1 MALIHVHEPSLAL
14 PSWPQVQAE
23 SLRTL
28 IRANA
33 HVGAFAVFDADNT
46 TYQHDLVGA
55 FLPFLEQ
62 RGVLG
67 RATLPSALQI
77 IPFQDAANFQE
88 SLNSYYGRLGEIDD
102 QVGYPWA
109 SQVFSGLTL
118 RELKH
123 HLDAMLAQE
132 APVVAQALVNGQL
145 QDQAHTIPRMLR
157 GQQELFAALREHGI
171 EVFVV
176 SAAAEELVRMIV
188 SDPRYGYHV
197 KPENVIGVSL
207 ALKNRH
213 THELTTARKL
223 IAQGHYQQQ
232 DLLDHELTHTL
243 WAPMPW
249 YEGKYAAI
257 RSYIHKWKRPILVAG
272 DTPQSDG
279 PMFFRGPDVG
289 AGGLRL
295 FMSRGP
301 AHWQTMQDL
310 QAEHALAQA
319 EQGLLVTADQNWVVV
334 SPEDLA

>member
-1 MALIHVHEPSLAL
+1 MAPFCDQKVDLTL
-14 PSWPQVQAE
+14 PSWPAAHAE
-23 SLRTL
+23 ALCSL
-28 IRANA
+28 IKSNA
-33 HVGAFAVFDADNT
+33 HKGAFAVFDADNT

-62 RGVLG
+62 RGILS
-67 RATLPSALQI
+67 RATLPEALRI
-77 IPFQDAANFQE
+77 IPFQDSAGFTE

-118 RELKH
+118 RELKG
-123 HLDAMLAQE
+123 HLDTLLALE
-132 APVVAQALVNGQL
+132 TPIAAQAIVNGRLEDQL
-145 QDQAHTIPRMLR
+145 HPIPRMLR
-157 GQQELFAALREHGI
+157 GQQALFAALRQHGI
-171 EVFVV
+171 EVYVV

-207 ALKNRH
+207 ALRNRE

-223 IAQGHYQQQ
+223 IAEGRYQPQN
-232 DLLDHELTHTL
+232 LLDYELTHTL

-257 RSYIHKWKRPILVAG
+257 RSHIHKWKRPILVAG

-279 PMFFRGPDVG
+279 PMLFRGPDTG
-289 AGGLRL
+289 AGGLRI
-295 FMSRGP
+295 FVSRGP
-301 AHWQTMQDL
+301 AHWQKMRELQD
-310 QAEHALAQA
+310 EHAQAQV
-319 EQGLLVTADQNWVVV
+319 EQGQPITADQNWLLV
-334 SPEDLA
+334 SPQELI

>member
-1 MALIHVHEPSLAL
+1 MTLIRTHEPSLAL
-14 PSWPQVQAE
+14 PSWPEQQALA
-23 SLRTL
+23 LRTL

-33 HVGAFAVFDADNT
+33 HKGAFAVFDADNT

-67 RATLPSALQI
+67 RATLPQALQI
-77 IPFQDAANFQE
+77 IPFQDSPGFTE

-109 SQVFSGLTL
+109 SQVFSGQTL
-118 RELKH
+118 RELKG
-123 HLDAMLAQE
+123 HLDALLAQE
-132 APVVAQALVNGQL
+132 QPIAAQAIVNGQV
-145 QDQAHTIPRMLR
+145 QDQLHTVPRMLR

-213 THELTTARKL
+213 THELTTARKR
-223 IAQGHYQQQ
+223 IALGQYQAE

-289 AGGLRL
+289 AGSLRL
-295 FMSRGP
+295 FMARGP
-301 AHWQTMQDL
+301 AHWQKMREL
-310 QAEHALAQA
+310 QAEHAQAQS
-319 EQGLLVTADQNWVVV
+319 EQGLPITADQNWIVV
-334 SPEDLA
+334 SPGELA